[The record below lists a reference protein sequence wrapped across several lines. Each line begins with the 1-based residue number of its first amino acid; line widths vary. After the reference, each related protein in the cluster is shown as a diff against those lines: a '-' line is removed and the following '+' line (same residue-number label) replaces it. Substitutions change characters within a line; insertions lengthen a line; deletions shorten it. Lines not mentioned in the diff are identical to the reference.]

1 MKPTRDVERMEG
13 LALLRMLAQ
22 SRKSVEEG
30 RAMPLA
36 DAARL
41 VRART
46 ARKSPR

>member
-1 MKPTRDVERMEG
+1 MKPTRDDDGLEG

-22 SRKSVEEG
+22 SRRSVSEG
-30 RAMPLA
+30 RALPLA

-46 ARKSPR
+46 ERGPER